1 MGALLDEIFRRHPEA
16 TGLRQYLSVARNRR
30 VATLDEPLSDG
41 DEVAL
46 IPPVA
51 GGSSVAVR
59 ADPLSVD
66 EVMRLVTH
74 AGAGGVVTFVGMVR
88 REGAQL
94 QRVERLEYEAYAT
107 MAEERIQSIV
117 SSLEAASPGVR
128 VAIHHRVGKLVV
140 GDVAVAIAASAPH
153 RAEAFAACREA
164 IERLKKEVPI
174 WKKEVGEDGEE
185 WAGLGP

>member
-1 MGALLDEIFRRHPEA
+1 VGALLDEVFRRHPEA
-16 TGLRQYLSVARNRR
+16 AGLRQYLSVAKNRR
-30 VATLDEPLSDG
+30 VASLDEPLVDG
-41 DEVAL
+41 DELAL

-51 GGSSVAVR
+51 GGSAVAVR
-59 ADPLSVD
+59 SEALSVD
-66 EVMRLVTH
+66 EVMRLVIH
-74 AGAGGVVTFVGMVR
+74 PGAGGLVTFVGMVR

-94 QRVERLEYEAYAT
+94 PRVERLEYEAYTT

-117 SSLEAASPGVR
+117 SSLEAATPGVR
-128 VAIHHRVGKLVV
+128 VAIHHRVGKLAV
-140 GDVAVAIAASAPH
+140 GDIAVAIAVSAPH

-185 WAGLGP
+185 WVGLGP